1 MCVRVLTVE
10 RGICGVCAIIPACV
24 YIAVLRQNAVIY
36 KGNRACVFNREG
48 ARDRLLV
55 SPAGALV
62 CVKLYA
68 VVCTLVLYPGVYW
81 IQW

>member
-1 MCVRVLTVE
+1 MRNYP
-10 RGICGVCAIIPACV
+10 GVCV
-24 YIAVLRQNAVIY
+24 YRRFKPKRMVR
-36 KGNRACVFNREG
+36 KGDRACVFNREG

-68 VVCTLVLYPGVYW
+68 VVCTLVLYPGVYR
-81 IQW
+81 